1 MLAFR
6 STSELESHPLS
17 AVRDFLFSKFA
28 LSSVSRVRIL
38 TPQRKYA
45 PCFGGMVLA
54 ERPEELGSL
63 GRPKR
68 RWKDNIQVGLHEI
81 ETGALT
87 GLMWFGMG
95 TGGGH
100 L

>member
-1 MLAFR
+1 
-6 STSELESHPLS
+6 
-17 AVRDFLFSKFA
+17 
-28 LSSVSRVRIL
+28 
-38 TPQRKYA
+38 
-45 PCFGGMVLA
+45 MVLA